1 MPMDFVLQSGAVGTD
16 AQTPAGDGDDIA
28 RVSSLGDPARRGL
41 YDYVAGQGQPVGR
54 DEAAGAVG
62 ISRSLAAY
70 HLDRMVEDGL
80 LEVSFA
86 RRTGRTGPGA
96 GRPAKLY
103 HRSPRELQVSL
114 PPRDYE
120 LAARLLAR
128 AVDTE
133 STGRARASLEE
144 SARALGRD
152 LAAEAKLR
160 RSRSRRAKAQAVVE
174 DVLAD
179 RGYEPFRDEQG
190 ATRLRNCPF
199 DRLADAHRDL
209 ICGMNLCLLE
219 EAVAGETG
227 LEAVLDPKP
236 GMCCV
241 AMLPTP
247 PPRKR
252 LPAA

>member
-1 MPMDFVLQSGAVGTD
+1 METE
-16 AQTPAGDGDDIA
+16 AQPPTSDVDDVA
-28 RVSSLGDPARRGL
+28 RISSLGDPARRGL

-54 DEAAGAVG
+54 DEAAAAVG

-70 HLDRMVEDGL
+70 HLDRMVDDGL
-80 LEVSFA
+80 LEVTFA

-103 HRSPRELQVSL
+103 HRSPRQIQVSL

-120 LAARLLAR
+120 LAARLLAK

-152 LAAEAKLR
+152 LAAEVTR
-160 RSRSRRAKAQAVVE
+160 RRPRGKRGKPQAVLE
-174 DVLAD
+174 EVLSD
-179 RGYEPFRDEQG
+179 RGYEPFHDEEG
-190 ATRLRNCPF
+190 TIRLRNCPF
-199 DRLADAHRDL
+199 DRLADAHREL

-227 LEAVLDPKP
+227 LRAVLDPKP

-241 AMLPTP
+241 AMLPKRRE
-247 PPRKR
+247 RKR
-252 LPAA
+252 

>member
-1 MPMDFVLQSGAVGTD
+1 MSTDFLLQWGIMETE
-16 AQTPAGDGDDIA
+16 AQPPASDGDDVA
-28 RVSSLGDPARRGL
+28 RISSLGDPARRGL

-70 HLDRMVEDGL
+70 HLDRMVDDGL

-86 RRTGRTGPGA
+86 RRTGRSGPGA

-103 HRSPRELQVSL
+103 HRSPRQLQISL

-120 LAARLLAR
+120 LAARLLAK
-128 AVDTE
+128 AVDAE

-152 LAAEAKLR
+152 LAAEVTR
-160 RSRSRRAKAQAVVE
+160 RRPRGKRVKPQAVVE
-174 DVLAD
+174 EVLTD
-179 RGYEPFRDEQG
+179 RGYEPFRDEEG
-190 ATRLRNCPF
+190 AIRLRNCPF
-199 DRLADAHRDL
+199 DRLADAHREL

-219 EAVAGETG
+219 EVVAGGTD
-227 LEAVLDPKP
+227 LQAVLDPKP

-241 AMLPTP
+241 AMLPKP
-247 PPRKR
+247 RARKR
-252 LPAA
+252 

>member
-1 MPMDFVLQSGAVGTD
+1 
-16 AQTPAGDGDDIA
+16 
-28 RVSSLGDPARRGL
+28 L
-41 YDYVAGQGQPVGR
+41 YDYVAGQGQPVSR

-70 HLDRMVEDGL
+70 HLDRMIEDGL

-86 RRTGRTGPGA
+86 RLTGRSGPGA

-103 HRSPRELQVSL
+103 HRSPREFQVSL

-120 LAARLLAR
+120 LAARLLAK

-144 SARALGRD
+144 SARAFGRD

-160 RSRSRRAKAQAVVE
+160 RSRSKRAKSQAVVE

-219 EAVAGETG
+219 EAVAGETD
-227 LEAVLDPKP
+227 LKAVRDPKP

-241 AMLPTP
+241 AMLPKPRT
-247 PPRKR
+247 RKR